1 MCSLQYLYPEDM
13 QHCLSADQNQIVIGK
28 NEISVFAGSKSLNA
42 MGYSD
47 AINEGSHQWNMDR
60 AYLMDGFNHPQY
72 RTNIDRFDVGILIT
86 TNKQLFNPELLNQK
100 NELGRADIVPVCL
113 AAVSTPLGDKKLK
126 LLGWGI
132 RYEERPGK
140 GGLFTKRDPIL
151 SSCMT
156 NQAGP
161 LQWRFQNCHMKKM
174 KKGKLFKS
182 WSCETKKP
190 PPSYTTL
197 EEQKCEDYFSEAIKS
212 QNQLGVPSSLIEEQ
226 DQLHFT
232 ATDDTIVSTC
242 YNPDLLKKRGW
253 CKLFEAEGF
262 NRGKQPWGICSSS
275 CNKTIIKV
283 LISAY
288 H

>member
-1 MCSLQYLYPEDM
+1 
-13 QHCLSADQNQIVIGK
+13 
-28 NEISVFAGSKSLNA
+28 
-42 MGYSD
+42 
-47 AINEGSHQWNMDR
+47 
-60 AYLMDGFNHPQY
+60 
-72 RTNIDRFDVGILIT
+72 
-86 TNKQLFNPELLNQK
+86 
-100 NELGRADIVPVCL
+100 
-113 AAVSTPLGDKKLK
+113 
-126 LLGWGI
+126 
-132 RYEERPGK
+132 
-140 GGLFTKRDPIL
+140 
-151 SSCMT
+151 
-156 NQAGP
+156 
-161 LQWRFQNCHMKKM
+161 M
-174 KKGKLFKS
+174 KKGKLFES